1 MEVPESVMCPVW
13 QSTNESLQITD
24 SPCPVRLA
32 PFGNS
37 FTSSMKRYLCIL
49 HPASYF
55 SAAVFTCDF
64 CGSKFSGIGYIYY
77 TRYIHNYT
85 YISYHIIY
93 ICMYTTMYI
102 MYINV
107 YHALHHALYLYV
119 CAKYLYISTYVCTFL
134 FLSSLSSVGS
144 RHFQRGTCDIV
155 PVRRVGTSS
164 SCCTG
169 RNFMF
174 YQHVEGE

>member
-93 ICMYTTMYI
+93 IYMYVHY
-102 MYINV
+102 YVYNV
-107 YHALHHALYLYV
+107 YQ
-119 CAKYLYISTYVCTFL
+119 CISCTT
-134 FLSSLSSVGS
+134 SCSLSICMCQVS
-144 RHFQRGTCDIV
+144 IY
-155 PVRRVGTSS
+155 
-164 SCCTG
+164 
-169 RNFMF
+169 F
-174 YQHVEGE
+174 YICMHISFLVLSFFCGKQTFSARYL